1 MLNNLKA
8 LREMRGLNQKEFAA
22 ELAIQPNTYNNYEK
36 GIREP
41 SAAFWIEVSAR
52 FGVTI
57 DWLMCAA
64 EDPHKS
70 RFDAPTRIEKKFAE
84 LDEHGKRL
92 VETVMDLEAERL
104 SEGIEQMPTTKIIP
118 LFTTA
123 AAAGPGEPQSQLDAA
138 FEDYE
143 VPIGSSAEFAVRI
156 SGDSM
161 EPELHDGEIALC
173 LKRKPEIAE
182 IVVAMVDG
190 FVYVKQFITDG
201 RNIYLRSINRKR
213 KDADVDIWY
222 TGNQRVTCLGTVIH
236 RKIPLVSQW

>member
-1 MLNNLKA
+1 MSRLKD
-8 LREMRGLNQKEFAA
+8 LRESLGLKQKDFAA
-22 ELAIQPNTYNNYEK
+22 ELGLAQTTYSGYES
-36 GIREP
+36 GAREP
-41 SAAFWIEVSAR
+41 HTDFWVQVSTQY
-52 FGVTI
+52 GVTI
-57 DWLMCAA
+57 DWLLGAA
-64 EDPHKS
+64 DDPHKS
-70 RFDAPTRIEKKFAE
+70 RFETPSRLERRFAE

-104 SEGIEQMPTTKIIP
+104 SDGIEQMPTTKIIP

-201 RNIYLRSINRKR
+201 RNIYLRSINRRR